1 MTQLNDTFLQSIIA
15 RFNRPGVIGISVA
28 GSYTR
33 GMQDEFSDVDLDI
46 FVDELPKDDYTLR
59 IFDEKL
65 VSVKYVRLADELDS
79 LTKPERAVWAVPG
92 LSNMHILSDEN
103 GALAKLKQ
111 TAKDFKWAGLQPAA
125 DQYAV
130 DKLSSCAEEA
140 HKIMSGLK
148 TNNES
153 KVLYASWGMF
163 KNLSFA
169 ALVQAGLM
177 IQTENRVFAILE
189 EHFGSDHPWTRS
201 FRLSFGM
208 DVEDGVPAYKTRG
221 TASLDMYEET
231 AKLLKDII
239 NDKHREV
246 IENTLQLI
254 TKFRASGASRQP

>member
-1 MTQLNDTFLQSIIA
+1 MTQLNDTFLETIIA
-15 RFNRPGVIGISVA
+15 RFNRPGVIGISIA

-33 GMQDEFSDVDLDI
+33 KMQDEYSDVDLDL
-46 FVDELPKDDYTLR
+46 FVDELPEDDYALR
-59 IFDEKL
+59 ILDEKL
-65 VSVKYVRLADELDS
+65 VSVKYVRLADELS
-79 LTKPERAVWAVPG
+79 ALKRPERAVWAVPG
-92 LSNMHILSDEN
+92 LSNMHILIDES
-103 GALAKLKQ
+103 GQLAKLKQ
-111 TAKDFKWAGLQPAA
+111 AAIDFHWANLQPLA
-125 DQYAV
+125 DEYAI
-130 DKLSSCAEEA
+130 DELSGCAEEA

-177 IQTENRVFAILE
+177 IPSENRAFAILE
-189 EHFGSDHPWTRS
+189 EYFGKSHPAWTRA

-208 DVEDGVPAYKTRG
+208 DVEAGVPAYKTRG
-221 TASLDMYEET
+221 LASLDLYEET
-231 AKLLKDII
+231 AKLFNGII

-254 TKFRASGASRQP
+254 GKFRA